1 MKKFSTLFLLA
12 FVFVGGVGRA
22 QSPMSIPNG
31 SFEQWSSHP
40 GYSVTIMYFPLS
52 VYDTFSTPSIWSYP
66 SYPVNET
73 VSFSGM
79 SVNVNTSIPL
89 VKTTRESGSV
99 PDGNRAVRLQS
110 IMLEDIVNPMVLT
123 LAGDYI
129 DSTLTQQV
137 IPSILLTGEAN
148 IEAMIPL
155 LSDMASGANITTM
168 INTLLAEDVNDYV
181 TGGLAL
187 GAFQPG
193 RLTGSYKYHSAVS
206 GDNGAVMMIGT
217 RYNSVTQ
224 RREVVGGGYTLD
236 LVDTGDY
243 TPFEV
248 AYLPLDSLVP
258 GSTSYPPDSLIVF
271 LFSSAGENM
280 QQGSYLILD
289 DLMLWSVASDTTDT
303 DTCATVLDLM
313 VGNTVADGFPMM
325 RLEWRGSSQPD
336 HWEVEYGPQGFAPGT
351 GTAVTTTETF
361 FNIYPL
367 EQAGTL
373 SPNTWYDFYVRSA
386 CDEDVYGNW
395 DLVHYRTFC
404 AMVGSLTVDG
414 DSLSVT
420 ADNRIDGYS
429 ASWVDTTDTRQWGV
443 YYGIYSSEFPDTWGT
458 YVTVDT
464 PYFAFPPLSPD
475 MQYTITVSALCGDE
489 NYGDEVG
496 ASFHTPAL
504 EGIDQL
510 STLNSQLS
518 ILPNPAQGRC
528 TVTLA
533 DNQSAELKLY
543 TIDGRLMQTVATDG
557 APVVLTLPAPGLY
570 LLHATTAS
578 GTTTCKI
585 VSR

>member
-1 MKKFSTLFLLA
+1 MKKFSILFLVA

-40 GYSVTIMYFPLS
+40 GYSVTILYFPLS

-137 IPSILLTGEAN
+137 IPSILLTGEAD

-155 LSDMASGANITTM
+155 LSDMAAGANITTM
-168 INTLLAEDVNDYV
+168 INTLLAEDVNDYI

-187 GAFQPG
+187 GTFQPG
-193 RLTGSYKYHSAVS
+193 RLTGSYKYHSADS

-236 LVDTGDY
+236 LVDTGVY

-258 GSTSYPPDSLIVF
+258 GSTSYPPDSLIVL

-289 DLMLWSVASDTTDT
+289 DLMLWSLPPDTTDT

-313 VGNTVADGFPMM
+313 VGNTAVDEFPMM

-373 SPNTWYDFYVRSA
+373 SSNTWYDFYVRSA

-395 DLVHYRTFC
+395 DLAHYRTFC
-404 AMVGSLTVDG
+404 SRAGVPTVND

-420 ADNRIDGYS
+420 ADGLISGYS
-429 ASWVDTTDTRQWGV
+429 ITWVDTSDNNRWQIVYADTESE
-443 YYGIYSSEFPDTWGT
+443 YYE
-458 YVTVDT
+458 TVDT
-464 PYFAFPPLSPD
+464 PYFAFPPLVPGTYYSVEVTPF
-475 MQYTITVSALCGDE
+475 CGE
-489 NYGDEVG
+489 QNYGESSRV
-496 ASFHTPAL
+496 SFTTPTL
-504 EGIDQL
+504 EGIDDVQL
-510 STLNSQLS
+510 SSLNSQLS
-518 ILPNPAQGRC
+518 IIPNPAQGRC

-578 GTTTCKI
+578 GTTTLKI
-585 VSR
+585 VNR